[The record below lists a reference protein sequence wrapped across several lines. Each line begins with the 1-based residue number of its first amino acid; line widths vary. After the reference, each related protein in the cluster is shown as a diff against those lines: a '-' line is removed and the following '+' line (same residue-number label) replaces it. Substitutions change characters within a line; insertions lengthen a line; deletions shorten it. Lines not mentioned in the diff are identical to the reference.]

1 MVNGDAFYYCS
12 DANKNVN
19 IFRRVKSEFHKN
31 LIYCIL
37 YIYMYITLLLRLVH
51 SIWFTYPG
59 EKFD

>member
-37 YIYMYITLLLRLVH
+37 YIYICILL
-51 SIWFTYPG
+51 SC
-59 EKFD
+59 